1 MRWCRGEV
9 KTTVITHETDKSMD
23 GHLVADLLVVD
34 LLELKARDP
43 DALDTHVLEE
53 TSPLTTKSLKRS
65 HHHYNHGIR

>member
-1 MRWCRGEV
+1 
-9 KTTVITHETDKSMD
+9 MD

-53 TSPLTTKSLKRS
+53 TSPLTTKSLKKVTPPSQPWNQMKERIS
-65 HHHYNHGIR
+65 

>member
-1 MRWCRGEV
+1 MV
-9 KTTVITHETDKSMD
+9 

-53 TSPLTTKSLKRS
+53 TTPLTTKSLKGHTTITTMES
-65 HHHYNHGIR
+65 DEGENILSG